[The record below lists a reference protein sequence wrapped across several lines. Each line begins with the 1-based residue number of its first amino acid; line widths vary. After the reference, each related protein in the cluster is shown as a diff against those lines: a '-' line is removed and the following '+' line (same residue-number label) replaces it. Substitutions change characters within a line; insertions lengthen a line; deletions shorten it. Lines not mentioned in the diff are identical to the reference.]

1 MQIAV
6 LGIDLGK
13 NSCSVVGLNE
23 AGKVVVRRR
32 MQRHTVIAFA
42 AKLPPCIVAMEA
54 CCGAH
59 HMGRAL
65 SAQGHMVRLMSPE
78 YVRPY
83 VKAHKNDDRNAE
95 AIAEAAARPTMR
107 FVALKSQ

>member
-1 MQIAV
+1 MQVSV

-13 NSCSVVGLNE
+13 NVCSIVGLD
-23 AGKVVVRRR
+23 ASGAVILRRR
-32 MQRHTVIAFA
+32 LKRETLIGLA

-59 HMGRAL
+59 HLGRLFAN
-65 SAQGHMVRLMSPE
+65 QGHDVRLMSPE

-83 VKAHKNDDRNAE
+83 GA
-95 AIAEAAARPTMR
+95 P
-107 FVALKSQ
+107 

>member
-1 MQIAV
+1 MNVSV

-13 NSCSVVGLNE
+13 NSCSVVGLD
-23 AGKVVVRRR
+23 ATGKVVVRRR
-32 MQRHTVIAFA
+32 MRRETVIAYA
-42 AKLPPCIVAMEA
+42 GALPPCIVAMEA

-65 SAQGHMVRLMSPE
+65 ERQGHTIRLMSPE

-83 VKAHKNDDRNAE
+83 VK
-95 AIAEAAARPTMR
+95 
-107 FVALKSQ
+107 V